1 MPPESSSPFAVP
13 VRGAYGP
20 DRILV
25 VIDEAQRDPLLDRY
39 IETMA
44 GHSHPCEVLAVPPQD
59 PVAAR
64 LQILQHPGIRDGS
77 IRGIQLFG
85 KTIPSFRLLKLDPT
99 DPTRISRVA
108 SDLPYGSDIPAFDA
122 PLVRDD
128 ITDSSGIRINDLAQ
142 ALPQLDADFR
152 LAQWVARI
160 VRLDE
165 QYLENL
171 ATSDPPQVNN
181 RLIVNAD
188 PVFDDVEL
196 TARIRAVTEAFRL
209 LPASVYNDKTHFEFQ
224 ILAGHSIFGDGTSV
238 DSNHSFA

>member
-1 MPPESSSPFAVP
+1 MPPESSSPFTAP

-64 LQILQHPGIRDGS
+64 LQIRQHPGIRDGS

-85 KTIPSFRLLKLDPT
+85 KTIP
-99 DPTRISRVA
+99 
-108 SDLPYGSDIPAFDA
+108 AFDA

-128 ITDSSGIRINDLAQ
+128 ITGSSGIRINDLAQ
-142 ALPQLDADFR
+142 ALTQLDADFR

-188 PVFDDVEL
+188 PVFDDAEL
-196 TARIRAVTEAFRL
+196 TAQIRAVTEAFRL